1 LLAICGRIRCPTG
14 EPFLD
19 ETRLDAFEE
28 SILGSRFDRH
38 LGQATSSKG
47 DGTFTISVGSTLG
60 VDPQKVYLVVSDPR
74 GRFDRVTAGEG
85 EFLAET
91 DPSHGKRWKGPRID
105 DAGKKEVGIEVSL
118 ARRPTPPPN
127 DSYETVVVGSGF
139 GGSIVALTLAN
150 KYAAGA
156 PSQTNRVCVLERGQ
170 WWISGEVPTNAEGTI
185 DGRPTIRQYL
195 EENDLPFDTWA
206 APDDLSGFLRL
217 IASSRPVDPVKGL
230 YDYRTMRNVSTI
242 SASGVGG
249 GSLIYFNLT
258 ARPDHSAYARWAI
271 QSVDDDDDDDD
282 LGLDRKFSFREVYG
296 DDAAKAY
303 FDDGSSSSS
312 AEEKTLDYF
321 DIAENFLGVN
331 KITTTAPLGIYKLG
345 KSRVFQQAATDIEHE
360 AQDLMNPGGL
370 DADLSITDVSYGTFD
385 EGKPTKAE
393 RERLSR
399 QVNACERQGRCGLGC
414 IPDARHTMSQ
424 RLYEA
429 LRDGRPIDIFPL
441 CRVDSVSESADD
453 DDAPGFR
460 YTIALT
466 DFRDDPKGA
475 TRTIHANTVVLAAG
489 SLGSAEVLL
498 RSKNLRKSGAVG
510 MSFSTNGD
518 TFGIVSPTNVPVD
531 ASRGPL
537 LTSIA
542 RYKDKATGSL
552 EFSLEDLGVPKMF
565 AEVLPPLLAVLV
577 LERDTGSIVPRTNLL
592 DLLQKHVGHKVV
604 AGPSEKDDLVRAR
617 LGSGPGPAR
626 ALTEAMAKLR
636 EGLEEARLEAE
647 IVIKKLT
654 SSVAP
659 SSAAPLQDVMLLFGM
674 GRDAADA
681 RLVIGG
687 DGDGALTLG
696 APYDLDQAVYA
707 DMVDRMRLFAKEVGR
722 DGEGSLVMPFWDER
736 TKLGLTAH
744 PLGGCPMARDASEGV
759 VDGLGRVYSSD
770 SGTSHHE
777 GLYVVDGSII
787 PNSLGVNPSLT
798 ICALAFRIAEQIAG
812 GKRYWPRG

>member
-1 LLAICGRIRCPTG
+1 LLAIFGRIRGPTG

-38 LGQATSSKG
+38 LGQATSSKS
-47 DGTFTISVGSTLG
+47 DGTFAISVGRESIIA
-60 VDPQKVYLVVSDPR
+60 VDPRKVYLVVSDPR
-74 GRFDRVTAGEG
+74 SRFDRVTEGEG
-85 EFLAET
+85 EFLAEA
-91 DPSHGKRWKGPRID
+91 DPSNGKRWKGPRLE
-105 DAGKKEVGIEVSL
+105 DAGQKEVGIEISL
-118 ARRPTPPPN
+118 SQSHISPPPN
-127 DSYETVVVGSGF
+127 DSYEAVVVGSGF
-139 GGSIVALTLAN
+139 GGSIVGLTLAN
-150 KYAAGA
+150 KYAEGA
-156 PSQTNRVCVLERGQ
+156 PSETNRVCMLERGQ
-170 WWISGEVPTNAEGTI
+170 WWISGEVPATASGTV

-230 YDYRTMRNVSTI
+230 YDYRTMRNISTI

-258 ARPDHSAYARWAI
+258 ARPDISAYSRWAV
-271 QSVDDDDDDDD
+271 QSLDDDARR
-282 LGLDRKFSFREVYG
+282 LDSKFSFREIYG

-303 FDDGSSSSS
+303 FDDGTLSP
-312 AEEKTLDYF
+312 EEKTLDYF

-331 KITTTAPLGIYKLG
+331 KITTTTPLGIYKLS
-345 KSRVFQQAATDIEHE
+345 KSRVFQQAATDIDHE
-360 AQDLMNPGGL
+360 AQDLMNPGGGM
-370 DADLSITDVSYGTFD
+370 DADLSITDVSYGTF
-385 EGKPTKAE
+385 GGGNPTKAQ

-429 LRDGRPIDIFPL
+429 LQDGRPIDVFPL

-453 DDAPGFR
+453 ASGFR
-460 YTIALT
+460 YTVALT
-466 DFRDDPKGA
+466 DFRDDPKGIQ
-475 TRTIHANTVVLAAG
+475 RTIHANLVVLAAG
-489 SLGSAEVLL
+489 SLGSAEILL
-498 RSKNLRKSGAVG
+498 RSKNLRKGRAVG
-510 MSFSTNGD
+510 RCFSTNGD
-518 TFGIVSPTNVPVD
+518 TFGIVSPTKEAIDV
-531 ASRGPL
+531 SRGPL

-542 RYKDKATGSL
+542 RYEDRATGYL

-577 LERDTGSIVPRTNLL
+577 LERDAGSIIPRTNLL
-592 DLLQKHVGHKVV
+592 DLLQQHVGRKVV
-604 AGPSEKDDLVRAR
+604 AGPSAKEGLLRAK

-626 ALTEAMAKLR
+626 ALAEAMAELR

-647 IVIKKLT
+647 VVMKKLT

-659 SSAAPLQDVMLLFGM
+659 SALPLQDVMLLFGM
-674 GRDAADA
+674 GRDASDA

-687 DGDGALTLG
+687 DGDGALTLE

-759 VDGLGRVYSSD
+759 VDGLGRVYASD
-770 SGTSHHE
+770 AGTSHHE

-798 ICALAFRIAEQIAG
+798 ICALAFRIAEEIAG
-812 GKRYWPRG
+812 GKRYWPR